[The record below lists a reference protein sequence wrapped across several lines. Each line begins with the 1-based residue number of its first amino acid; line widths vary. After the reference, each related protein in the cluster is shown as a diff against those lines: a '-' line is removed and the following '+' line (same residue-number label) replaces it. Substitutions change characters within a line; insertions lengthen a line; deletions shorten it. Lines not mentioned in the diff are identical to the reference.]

1 MSGQLVLVCS
11 TTPTT
16 TTTTNTASSS
26 FQHSY
31 SDACYF
37 IVMELPAMCG
47 ARVCQEHVR
56 SPLGRGPELAH
67 DTLMEEE
74 VGYNA
79 RKSGVATDLENDTG
93 ASREG
98 NNAGI
103 VVVITVDTVS
113 GQLLHAGIPQKDLFA
128 SMSDAMRAIP
138 ALCSRTPFPFEVRV
152 VCEFVAFA
160 GGCLTEETINLLFI
174 ESSTLIM
181 GGNGTTFH
189 AHAVG
194 EEADLFSFSPMNRC
208 IPPIF
213 SVDKAGWVHI
223 PLRIAVSALQQP
235 FTSSG
240 VHSWTLDNRS
250 STLCNLSSSVLDDDA
265 ITPYLYFS
273 PGVDVTHCCVLE
285 DAVRRLL
292 VPFTAGSDRTNLPN
306 TNMDMDGNSVLAP
319 PHINELFP
327 PLPKQAGRDALGQ
340 CDCLWNEEL
349 IRFCGAFGLGDWCCR
364 LALGSCTAITLPR
377 SFRVSSVALLVVR
390 LSRLAVSGCFYD
402 YTPSSA
408 KVQLDPYVSALE
420 TEFQLLILH
429 EPLQNQTDEKKLG
442 PISSL
447 TWRRGTDFAGHKNI
461 VEQNER
467 FKECAERFVDPLP
480 PCEDHVAGIFA
491 AYLERYGSGTKISL
505 AHAGTVLL
513 KEDNIAR
520 EMGQFAS
527 SYQRSMSPIKTRKS
541 PNKWRGL
548 HSSSP
553 KRRTSLVTNLANAA
567 WRRRKELDV
576 SAVDLVYANKNLQSV
591 LQSLAGHVKAHGLRP
606 VVTVGALFPVFP
618 SCSVLPSLMGINSDA
633 ASVNDG
639 GGFLQTFWGRESLQ
653 VTRSKMADSWVPR
666 VCVGDD
672 TQVSIIASIIV
683 SVGWVV
689 SWLVSE
695 LDEEMDVAE
704 LLLESRG
711 WVRDIILLVANSA
724 ATTSC
729 IRTAFL
735 KEEAMEWVWCCL
747 IEICKGAPVAFS
759 PVVWT
764 TAQRIEQM
772 IFYARESGSV
782 SSDKED
788 HDGDKSGVIIN
799 RTVHKFLMTFFL
811 SEGGFFFPRELV
823 RHRIV
828 LLSHPSRL
836 SSIINVQMLVPPSK
850 VQGSSAETLDEEESS
865 RNNSRV
871 GLFPLTPMHH
881 SNPPVECDEELPL
894 VSCSGTG
901 PTPTLSMLQGL
912 MHPFS
917 QPLCMPLCFEGVEFT
932 ISLPSLSYITHLAL
946 LVANSI
952 QMAPYAAALSIS
964 LSTSCYVGQTHER
977 SVLEDVS
984 LPLCVSSRS
993 SFGRQIS
1000 PHLIFFELHRPSTE
1014 EAPLSFV
1021 EEVVAGVGT
1030 SGRSFNQN
1038 TPVVARYMRLSI
1050 RGSGC
1055 NPMALP
1061 PILVFGEP
1069 VDCIPYEELHAVVGC
1084 QTKLSR
1090 MLFAARSLFAWEAGD
1105 KLTVELTDLKSHFS
1119 VLTAAAQD
1127 GDKSDKRNSHT
1138 EVDQEEGEAEKQG
1151 PVVQK
1156 HAGAPR
1162 LVGTSM
1168 SRHGRQE
1175 MYLQKVNSVI
1185 PADLFQLNFELT
1197 VAMES
1202 KRLQSHMRRFYRDVS
1217 LYRTG
1222 VPRWVMNPAYQV
1234 LPRSAFYRSQLPE
1247 EAKDTEFIRY
1257 RQKKQ
1262 GGTNGEIRVG
1272 TSSSAREKKKVRM
1285 RNEERKRCALCLRV
1299 FSWFSGAKECDRCQR
1314 HVCEKCMSEN
1324 RVRLPELGI
1333 HDCTASV
1340 CLACS
1345 KKVLRLE
1352 GTLKG
1357 FLWSEA
1363 SGEVESD
1370 VEKEE
1375 TIDFYVRCTT
1385 PQLESVLALYPL
1397 PVHSSYA
1404 HASVLRACDKRPY
1417 QLTMHPLTR
1426 VVNAPGMDDENKTL
1440 FEEVLGVM
1448 GFNKNLLRW
1457 RCVTEDEWTDSITRV
1472 SRHVILLLPHGAA
1485 VSHGILR
1492 YMLSGNIRG
1501 TIEVQLYLG
1510 NSLHSLEPFYGADI
1524 GSPGVS
1530 HDDDDDVTG
1539 VGTLREVVLQ
1549 REGVN
1554 PSREEEGKVIFS
1566 TSTPVK
1572 NTIYRNT
1579 GIDTASTNGATTH
1592 LAALFFIGSVSDLL
1606 LLHVDHFSL
1615 WGRFTSEEPHVNSS
1629 YYNCSPDVSRYGGL
1643 STNMIHGTSG
1653 VLGVA
1658 CLPRMLPMTSLVPLR
1673 NVTLHNCEKFL
1684 IEFDFGVPVT
1694 VCGFTLELYHPALM
1708 TGGHD
1713 GIATALRL
1721 IGVTASGYRGN
1732 MGIFKLPWPPLL
1744 SLSSSSSLLS
1754 DASLLDIFSYAYGLP
1769 STSHGVVSVLVEVVE
1784 WRLAPSAVVRDK
1796 MRKSGRMGGS
1806 ARSHGG
1812 GGGLEK
1818 VPEPETS
1825 SRRGIYLGRLQFWT
1839 SANADTQR
1847 MVCSHTYIP
1856 IHAALDDTHC

>member
-1 MSGQLVLVCS
+1 MSGQLVLACP
-11 TTPTT
+11 TTT
-16 TTTTNTASSS
+16 TTTTNTTSSS
-26 FQHSY
+26 FHHSY

-37 IVMELPAMCG
+37 IVMELPAMCD

-56 SPLGRGPELAH
+56 STPGRGPDLAH
-67 DTLMEEE
+67 DTILEEE
-74 VGYNA
+74 VSCNA

-93 ASREG
+93 AVREG
-98 NNAGI
+98 NSAGV

-113 GQLLHAGIPQKDLFA
+113 GQLMHAGVPQKDLFA
-128 SMSDAMRAIP
+128 SVSDAMRAIP
-138 ALCSRTPFPFEVRV
+138 TLCSRTSFPFEVRV

-213 SVDKAGWVHI
+213 SVDKARWVHI

-235 FTSSG
+235 LTSSG
-240 VHSWTLDNRS
+240 VHSWTLGDRS
-250 STLCNLSSSVLDDDA
+250 STPYKLFSSVLDEDA

-273 PGVDVTHCCVLE
+273 PGVDVTHCCVLKE
-285 DAVRRLL
+285 AVRRLL
-292 VPFTAGSDRTNLPN
+292 VPFKTGRDCTNSLS
-306 TNMDMDGNSVLAP
+306 TNMDLDGNPFLVP
-319 PHINELFP
+319 PLINEFFP
-327 PLPKQAGRDALGQ
+327 PLPKQAGRGALGQ

-349 IRFCGAFGLGDWCCR
+349 IHFCNTFGLGDWCCR
-364 LALGSCTAITLPR
+364 LALGSCTAITLPH
-377 SFRVSSVALLVVR
+377 SFRISSVALLVVR

-402 YTPSSA
+402 YKPSSA
-408 KVQLDPYVSALE
+408 KVQLDSYVSALE

-429 EPLQNQTDEKKLG
+429 EPLQNQTDEEKLG
-442 PISSL
+442 AISSL

-467 FKECAERFVDPLP
+467 VKECAERFLDPLP
-480 PCEDHVAGIFA
+480 PCEDHVASIFA

-505 AHAGTVLL
+505 AHAGTVTLQ
-513 KEDNIAR
+513 EDKIAR
-520 EMGQFAS
+520 EMGQVAS
-527 SYQRSMSPIKTRKS
+527 SYQRFMSPIKNRKS
-541 PNKWRGL
+541 PVKRRGL
-548 HSSSP
+548 PPSSP
-553 KRRTSLVTNLANAA
+553 KGRNSLATNLANAA
-567 WRRRKELDV
+567 SGRRNDLDA
-576 SAVDLVYANKNLQSV
+576 SAVDPVSENKSLQSI
-591 LQSLAGHVKAHGLRP
+591 LQLLAGHVKAHGLRP
-606 VVTVGALFPVFP
+606 VVTVGALFPVFY
-618 SCSVLPSLMGINSDA
+618 SCSSRSSLVGINSDA

-639 GGFLQTFWGRESLQ
+639 GGFLQTFWGRESLHVDRFQ
-653 VTRSKMADSWVPR
+653 MADSWVPR
-666 VCVGDD
+666 VCVSDD

-689 SWLVSE
+689 SWLFSE
-695 LDEEMDVAE
+695 LDEERDVAQ
-704 LLLESRG
+704 LLLESRA

-724 ATTSC
+724 AANSC

-735 KEEAMEWVWCCL
+735 KQEAMEWVWRCL
-747 IEICKGAPVAFS
+747 VEICEGAPVAFS
-759 PVVWT
+759 PVLWA
-764 TAQRIEQM
+764 TAQRIEHMTFQ
-772 IFYARESGSV
+772 ARENGSGSF
-782 SSDKED
+782 DKEEHDD
-788 HDGDKSGVIIN
+788 HKSGAIIN

-811 SEGGFFFPRELV
+811 SEGGFFPRELV
-823 RHRIV
+823 QHRIV
-828 LLSHPSRL
+828 FLSHPSRL

-850 VQGSSAETLDEEESS
+850 MQGSSAETLDEEEPSW
-865 RNNSRV
+865 NNSRE
-871 GLFPLTPMHH
+871 GLFPLTPMRHL
-881 SNPPVECDEELPL
+881 NPPVECDGEFPL
-894 VSCSGTG
+894 LSWSGKG

-932 ISLPSLSYITHLAL
+932 ISLPSLSYVTHVAL
-946 LVANSI
+946 LVANAI

-964 LSTSCYVGQTHER
+964 LSTFCYVGQTHER
-977 SVLEDVS
+977 SVLEDVP

-1030 SGRSFNQN
+1030 SGRRFNQN

-1069 VDCIPYEELHAVVGC
+1069 VDCIPCEELHAVVGC

-1105 KLTVELTDLKSHFS
+1105 NLTVELTDLKSPLS
-1119 VLTAAAQD
+1119 VVTAAAQD
-1127 GDKSDKRNSHT
+1127 GDESDKRNNHV
-1138 EVDQEEGEAEKQG
+1138 EEDQEVGDEEKQG
-1151 PVVQK
+1151 TAVEK
-1156 HAGAPR
+1156 HAIAPQ
-1162 LVGTSM
+1162 LVGTLM
-1168 SRHGRQE
+1168 ATHGRQE
-1175 MYLQKVNSVI
+1175 MYLMKVNSVI

-1202 KRLQSHMRRFYRDVS
+1202 KRLQSHVRRFYRDFI

-1234 LPRSAFYRSQLPE
+1234 LPRSTFHRSQLPE

-1257 RQKKQ
+1257 RQKKR
-1262 GGTNGEIRVG
+1262 GEKNGEFCVG
-1272 TSSSAREKKKVRM
+1272 TSSSAREKKKCRM
-1285 RNEERKRCALCLRV
+1285 KNEERKRCALCLRV
-1299 FSWFSGAKECDRCQR
+1299 FSWFSGVKECDRCQR
-1314 HVCEKCMSEN
+1314 HVCEKCLSEN

-1340 CLACS
+1340 CLACL
-1345 KKVLRLE
+1345 KKVMRLE
-1352 GTLKG
+1352 ETLRG

-1363 SGEVESD
+1363 LGEVESD

-1375 TIDFYVRCTT
+1375 TIDFYARCTK

-1397 PVHSSYA
+1397 PLHSSYA
-1404 HASVLRACDKRPY
+1404 HASVLRNCDKRPY

-1492 YMLSGNIRG
+1492 YMLSGNICG
-1501 TIEVQLYLG
+1501 NIEVQLYLG
-1510 NSLHSLEPFYGADI
+1510 NSLHSLEPFSGADI

-1530 HDDDDDVTG
+1530 HDDVDGVSG

-1549 REGVN
+1549 REEIN
-1554 PSREEEGKVIFS
+1554 SSREEEGKVIFS
-1566 TSTPVK
+1566 TPTPVT
-1572 NTIYRNT
+1572 NTISRNT
-1579 GIDTASTNGATTH
+1579 GIGAASTNGTTTH

-1606 LLHVDHFSL
+1606 LLYVDHFSL
-1615 WGRFTSEEPHVNSS
+1615 WGQFTSEVPHVNSS
-1629 YYNCSPDVSRYGGL
+1629 YYNCTPDLSRYGSL
-1643 STNMIHGTSG
+1643 STNMVHGTSG
-1653 VLGVA
+1653 VLGIA
-1658 CLPRMLPMTSLVPLR
+1658 CLPRMLPMTRLIPLR
-1673 NVTLHNCEKFL
+1673 NVAVHNCEKVL
-1684 IEFDFGVPVT
+1684 VEFDFGVPAT
-1694 VCGFTLELYHPALM
+1694 VCGFTLELYHPAVM

-1732 MGIFKLPWPPLL
+1732 MGIFKLPWPPLP

-1754 DASLLDIFSYAYGLP
+1754 DASLLDIFSYAYSLP
-1769 STSHGVVSVLVEVVE
+1769 STSHSVVSVLVEVVE
-1784 WRLAPSAVVRDK
+1784 WRLAPSAVGRDK
-1796 MRKSGRMGGS
+1796 LRKWGRMGGS
-1806 ARSHGG
+1806 SRSHGG

-1818 VPEPETS
+1818 GPEPETS

-1839 SANADTQR
+1839 SANSDTQR

-1856 IHAALDDTHC
+1856 IHAALDELHC